1 MSILLYFHLFL
12 MIIVVAY
19 ILFGIIFIKRINAL
33 ILSKTVKIIFLLGY
47 LALLGCVLYIILSFL
62 FLGCNY

>member
-19 ILFGIIFIKRINAL
+19 ILLGITFIKRFNTL
-33 ILSKTVKIIFLLGY
+33 ILSKTVKTIFLLGY

-62 FLGCNY
+62 FLGCNC